1 LSESIPIPRRLVDE
15 LKKRGLNVEDIVI
28 DALLK
33 ALNVDPTTAAG
44 IRLDIARKYLE
55 EGEALIDR
63 DPVQAS
69 EKLYKACEEA
79 IKALAIYHGLGE
91 ILARVEERGR
101 WTVTELEK
109 AVETLSD
116 RIGEWVLTSWDAA
129 WALHVWGFH
138 EARLDSEAVRRRA
151 ERVRRLITESG
162 RMIGLDK

>member
-1 LSESIPIPRRLVDE
+1 VSESIPIPKRLADE

-33 ALNVDPTTAAG
+33 ALNADPTTAAG

-55 EGEALIDR
+55 GDGALIDR

-116 RIGEWVLTSWDAA
+116 RIGEWILASWDAA

-138 EARLDSEAVRRRA
+138 EARLDNEAVRRRA
-151 ERVRRLITESG
+151 ERVRRLIAESG
-162 RMIGLDK
+162 RIIGLDK

>member
-1 LSESIPIPRRLVDE
+1 MSESILIPRRLVDE

-33 ALNVDPTTAAG
+33 ALNADPTTAAG
-44 IRLDIARKYLE
+44 IRLDIARKYLD

-79 IKALAIYHGLGE
+79 IKALAIYHGLRE
-91 ILARVEERGR
+91 TLARVEEKGR

-109 AVETLSD
+109 AVEILSD
-116 RIGEWVLTSWDAA
+116 RIGEWVLASWDAA
-129 WALHVWGFH
+129 WALHVWGFY
-138 EARLDSEAVRRRA
+138 EERLDSEAVRRRA
-151 ERVRRLITESG
+151 ERVKKLITESK
-162 RMIGLDK
+162 RIIG